1 MQKELTVFLM
11 GVLALFAD
19 VLSIW
24 QTSNLWLTGFYGTS
38 VTISLAVLAAFLM
51 LLTFVCLRKIIVKL
65 TQDQV

>member
-1 MQKELTVFLM
+1 MQKELTVFLI
-11 GVLALFAD
+11 GILALVAD

-38 VTISLAVLAAFLM
+38 VTISLAVLAGCLM

-65 TQDQV
+65 TTD